1 MIPQQEP
8 QLLICRT
15 KRKTCRKLWI
25 ILGLPVQPQWESSL
39 STLTIQVY
47 SHRSKLL
54 HWIFNPFLLSR
65 LLLKRNIVY
74 QQKWSYFLSAGRS
87 LFGGADPNAPN
98 YSVIDTDYT
107 SYSVVYM
114 CRPIAGIFKK
124 GAKAKSCL
132 THFLHLSFLNQNPF
146 GSLQEMR
153 CPLTQQWTQLWSKLT
168 EKSKKDGAL
177 NLSNNQG
184 DEN

>member
-1 MIPQQEP
+1 MSEIMNHFRFASSSSVGE
-8 QLLICRT
+8 LIVNFNNP
-15 KRKTCRKLWI
+15 
-25 ILGLPVQPQWESSL
+25 GFF
-39 STLTIQVY
+39 
-47 SHRSKLL
+47 HRSKLL

-65 LLLKRNIVY
+65 LLLNNIVY
-74 QQKWSYFLSAGRS
+74 QQKLSYFLSAGRS

-132 THFLHLSFLNQNPF
+132 PHFLNISRF
-146 GSLQEMR
+146 
-153 CPLTQQWTQLWSKLT
+153 
-168 EKSKKDGAL
+168 
-177 NLSNNQG
+177 
-184 DEN
+184 